1 MMFTRRD
8 EWGDNVDELDV
19 NRAELIELQRNNAAL
34 AFAQG
39 GSTADYRL
47 AYDTAKMV
55 GDLVFQDGE
64 RMVSV
69 WEIDNTFVVVA
80 AWGPGEQEPSHQTL
94 VLDDWR

>member
-1 MMFTRRD
+1 MIALRID
-8 EWGDNVDELDV
+8 AKGGDMDELDV
-19 NRAELIELQRNNAAL
+19 NRDALIELQRNNAAL
-34 AFAQG
+34 AFAGG

-55 GDLVFQDGE
+55 GDIVFQDGE

-69 WEIDNTFVVVA
+69 WEVDGSFVVVA

-94 VLDDWR
+94 VLEEWR